1 MTKKKSIEKLERII
15 VDLQR
20 FWKNNSVPN
29 MFIYGP
35 NEDDVEYVI
44 NTLFNKEYG
53 DSKKDMILDIDR
65 SNLHGDINSLINK
78 MESFGNLQTLFLK
91 NSKVKIIHIK
101 LYDDILPEGCAN
113 FLEEIFQKQT
123 NFRIIISSQH
133 LHSIPIEIRI
143 RMLLF
148 MISPIQKVENEMEKI
163 YTSSV
168 LEDLEDD
175 ELLECIYYQENIRT
189 CANNI
194 KIMAS
199 DI

>member
-53 DSKKDMILDIDR
+53 DSKKDMILNIDR

-78 MESFGNLQTLFLK
+78 ME
-91 NSKVKIIHIK
+91 
-101 LYDDILPEGCAN
+101 
-113 FLEEIFQKQT
+113 
-123 NFRIIISSQH
+123 
-133 LHSIPIEIRI
+133 
-143 RMLLF
+143 
-148 MISPIQKVENEMEKI
+148 
-163 YTSSV
+163 
-168 LEDLEDD
+168 
-175 ELLECIYYQENIRT
+175 
-189 CANNI
+189 
-194 KIMAS
+194 
-199 DI
+199 